1 MRCPTLDIKEP
12 INREGCRRDAGGK
25 LSKCADGGPQR
36 FRAAPTS
43 VHVSKNTLSPRLGEF
58 AAREHFRCDGSALAP
73 CSWSSSCPD
82 MPVFHAELIGHCRS
96 EVGLRVAAMTSHR
109 DACRPSFEN
118 DACQDQA
125 TLVSWFCG
133 ASVLSLSLCILPT
146 SVPLQHN
153 SVLFG
158 LRQLGCRLTQSKLS
172 VSLPVRVWSGSSTHE
187 VFDPRTMHVT
197 SGTRT

>member
-1 MRCPTLDIKEP
+1 M
-12 INREGCRRDAGGK
+12 NREGCRRDAEGK
-25 LSKCADGGPQR
+25 LSKCADGGQQR

-43 VHVSKNTLSPRLGEF
+43 AHVSKNTLSPRLAGRKL
-58 AAREHFRCDGSALAP
+58 AGHFRCDGSALAP
-73 CSWSSSCPD
+73 CSCSSSCPD
-82 MPVFHAELIGHCRS
+82 TTMFHAEVIGHCSS
-96 EVGLRVAAMTSHR
+96 EVGLRVAAMSSHR

-118 DACQDQA
+118 DASQDQA

-146 SVPLQHN
+146 SVQLQHN

-158 LRQLGCRLTQSKLS
+158 LRQLGCRLTRSKLS

-187 VFDPRTMHVT
+187 VSDRRTMHVI
-197 SGTRT
+197 SRTRT